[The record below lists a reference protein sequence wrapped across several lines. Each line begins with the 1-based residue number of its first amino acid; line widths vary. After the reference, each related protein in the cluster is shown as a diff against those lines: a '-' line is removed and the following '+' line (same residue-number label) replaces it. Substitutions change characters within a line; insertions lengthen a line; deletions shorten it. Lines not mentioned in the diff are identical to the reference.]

1 MNIKPCVIGLG
12 YVGLPVFLRV
22 QSKFQTIGY
31 DINKIRIKTLN
42 KKIDT
47 NKEFNEFELKLKN
60 KSKFVFKSNLLE
72 KCNFYIVTM
81 PTPLTYQNKPDM
93 SFLEQVSILLSK
105 ILKKNDIIIFESTV
119 YPGASKYLTKN
130 YLEKGSG
137 LKENKDFFVGYS
149 PERINPGDRVH
160 TIQNTKKILAI
171 QTRNQIIKKKI
182 ISIYK
187 TITKKII
194 LSNKVEEAEMAKL
207 IENIQRDLEIAFIND
222 IYIFCR
228 KMDYNFKKIIDL
240 ASTKWNFKKFAAGLV
255 GGHCLPVDPYY
266 LIYVAKKKKINLN
279 TILAGRKT
287 NNHISKLIENE
298 IKNILKKNIYK
309 KIYLMGITYKKNV
322 SDIRNSLALKI
333 FIKLRNTNKNVFAI
347 DPICENSVQKKFKIL
362 KDVKKFE
369 KNSLYVFL
377 VNHKQNQNYIKE
389 IKQKK
394 IPYLDPFYYY

>member
-1 MNIKPCVIGLG
+1 MNIKPCIIGLG

-31 DINKIRIKTLN
+31 DINKNRINTLN

-47 NKEFNEFELKLKN
+47 NKEFNKFELKLKN
-60 KSKFVFKSNLLE
+60 KSKFVFKRNLLE

-81 PTPLTYQNKPDM
+81 PTPLTNQNNPDM

-160 TIQNTKKILAI
+160 SIQNTKKILAI
-171 QTRNQIIKKKI
+171 QTVNKIIKKKI

-228 KMDYNFKKIIDL
+228 KMGYNFKNIINL
-240 ASTKWNFKKFAAGLV
+240 ASTKWNFKKFNAGLV

-266 LIYVAKKKKINLN
+266 LVHVAKKNNIRLN
-279 TILAGRKT
+279 TVLAGRKT
-287 NNHISKLIENE
+287 NDYISKLIENE
-298 IKNILKKNIYK
+298 IKKFLKK
-309 KIYLMGITYKKNV
+309 
-322 SDIRNSLALKI
+322 I
-333 FIKLRNTNKNVFAI
+333 FL
-347 DPICENSVQKKFKIL
+347 KKFI
-362 KDVKKFE
+362 
-369 KNSLYVFL
+369 
-377 VNHKQNQNYIKE
+377 
-389 IKQKK
+389 
-394 IPYLDPFYYY
+394 